1 MTAMVN
7 EICFNLNIYLSS
19 PLRAGGFSGIIKQI
33 IQMEHNMVKYSD
45 FEEANEYRLFYK
57 RGTGFEHGT
66 TENKPSKRLGRDLN
80 SMHSDFGPV
89 L

>member
-1 MTAMVN
+1 MVN

-45 FEEANEYRLFYK
+45 F
-57 RGTGFEHGT
+57 
-66 TENKPSKRLGRDLN
+66 
-80 SMHSDFGPV
+80 
-89 L
+89 

>member
-1 MTAMVN
+1 
-7 EICFNLNIYLSS
+7 
-19 PLRAGGFSGIIKQI
+19 
-33 IQMEHNMVKYSD
+33 MEHNMVKYSD
-45 FEEANEYRLFYK
+45 FKDANEYRLFYK